1 MIALFFLNIQTQGL
15 EGRRWWKRTR
25 FACVGSATRFYRRL
39 NEKQRA
45 TSIISKRKPRYGSS
59 KSPQVVLQLS
69 SFPLPPYPFE
79 DRSSI
84 EVTFV
89 ETDVRHEKKKKKSK
103 RYWEIGLTD
112 PWRSKKSKTKRR
124 KRDKFRDESSFIRFN
139 RRSPLKK
146 REGTRYPCFSTGF
159 PCNYN
164 ARDVIRETGAHQS
177 IPLNGALIFISRS
190 SAETS
195 L

>member
-25 FACVGSATRFYRRL
+25 FAYVGSATRFYRRL

-139 RRSPLKK
+139 RRSPFVKEE
-146 REGTRYPCFSTGF
+146 RRNE
-159 PCNYN
+159 
-164 ARDVIRETGAHQS
+164 
-177 IPLNGALIFISRS
+177 IPLFLHRVSVQLQRAWCNQRDWRS
-190 SAETS
+190 PINSIKRCINIH
-195 L
+195 